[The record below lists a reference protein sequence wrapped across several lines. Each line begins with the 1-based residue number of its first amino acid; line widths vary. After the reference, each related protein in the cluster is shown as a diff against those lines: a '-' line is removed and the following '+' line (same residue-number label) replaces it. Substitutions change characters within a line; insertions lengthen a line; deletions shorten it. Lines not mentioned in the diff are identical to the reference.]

1 MVAPPRLAD
10 LSRRLVGSMP
20 LAARLMLLSLVPAA
34 VAILLAMSVLAR
46 HHLTEL
52 TQLTENNARAVARQ
66 VATLSREPLVRM
78 DRRALLN
85 AARVGSQQPGV
96 RQVQIRT
103 LDGEIVAQSGFWTK
117 PTDPPGLEV
126 LEPIDSE
133 ESARAG
139 EVMVE
144 FDLDSVE
151 DARRNLWS
159 TVAALL
165 GASLLGVGI
174 AGWWA
179 ARRIS
184 APIRKLAEVVDRLGE
199 GEDVDVETGAAAEVG
214 RLQHGFKVAAQA
226 LADSRKTMESQI
238 ARATQELALKNAQ
251 LEAANQGKTRLL
263 AAASHDLRQPL
274 HALTLFADAL
284 RSDETDPPRL
294 ACIASIQE
302 CVHALDRLFSELL
315 NLSQIDA
322 GAVRV
327 QRVAFP
333 LDRLFDDISRNFRP
347 QAEEQGLRLV
357 VRKTDAWVDC
367 DYVMLS
373 RILNNLVSNALR
385 HTLQGG
391 VLVGARRD
399 RAGLRIG
406 VWDTGVGIAPEHQ
419 AKVFE
424 EFYQVDASSSRGS
437 RGLGLGLAT
446 VRRLCDL
453 LDMPLF
459 LRSRPGRG
467 TVVSVVALAAAPV
480 QIPPP
485 CPVAGAA
492 VDFTG
497 MSMLVIDDEPSILEG
512 LSLVLRNWGAEV
524 AVAESR
530 TQVMELAAQ
539 WPRPPDVVI
548 TDLLLRDG
556 ENGLEVLRALDA
568 HPGMRGH
575 RAARLLVTGET
586 KPDRLREIAEAGIAV
601 LHKPVTSEVLRQALA
616 AVLRDAR
623 GAGYLTA

>member
-1 MVAPPRLAD
+1 MAAPSRLAD
-10 LSRRLVGSMP
+10 LSRRSVGSVP
-20 LAARLMLLSLVPAA
+20 LAVRLMLLSLVPAA

-52 TQLTENNARAVARQ
+52 TELTENNARAVARQ
-66 VATLSREPLVRM
+66 VATLSRTSLMRM

-133 ESARAG
+133 ELAG

-144 FDLDSVE
+144 FDLDSIAA
-151 DARRNLWS
+151 ARRNLWS
-159 TVAALL
+159 TLAALL

-199 GEDVDVETGAAAEVG
+199 GEEVEVETGATAEVG

-226 LADSRKTMESQI
+226 LADSRRTMESQI
-238 ARATQELALKNAQ
+238 VQATQELALKNAQ

-302 CVHALDRLFSELL
+302 CVHSLDRLFSELL

-327 QRVAFP
+327 QRVVFP
-333 LDRLFDDISRNFRP
+333 LDHLFDDISRNFRP

-385 HTLQGG
+385 HTTQGG

-399 RAGLRIG
+399 AGGMRIG

-419 AKVFE
+419 QKVFE

-453 LDMPLF
+453 LDMPLR
-459 LRSRPGRG
+459 LQSRMGRG
-467 TVVSVVALAAAPV
+467 TVVSVVAPAAAPAEA
-480 QIPPP
+480 PPS
-485 CPVAGAA
+485 CPAQGAQ

-497 MSMLVIDDEPSILEG
+497 MFMLVIDDEPNILEG

-530 TQVMELAAQ
+530 AQVLALAEQ
-539 WPRPPDVVI
+539 WTRPPDVVI

-568 HPGMRGH
+568 HPGMRGR

-616 AVLRDAR
+616 AVLRA
-623 GAGYLTA
+623 ATAT